1 MGEVEIIKV
10 IVQGGAIG
18 LSAGLIVL
26 LGIVILR
33 FFRQDE
39 QDSRERQIMLSL
51 FENILNRQFG
61 KFEEL
66 TGTIQ
71 AGMAD
76 VVQQLQDNF
85 TTSLERL
92 VERVD
97 GRVSAVTTA
106 RDAKL
111 ELMHADLKTVPA
123 EVRRVLAEDL
133 VAQTTAIQAAIGA
146 TSESHQETIREA
158 VTQALQPYLDQ
169 LEEKLDQMPG
179 TEATR
184 RMMRDEVEKLHRRLI
199 EQVSEQTTP
208 VLDKLN
214 EIAAALDRLQP
225 PGTPS
230 LAEGG
235 ETPSDETL
243 KDKENVVGTAS

>member
-39 QDSRERQIMLSL
+39 QDSKERQIMLSL

-71 AGMAD
+71 QGMAD
-76 VVQQLQDNF
+76 VVETLQQNH
-85 TTSLERL
+85 
-92 VERVD
+92 VEAQEDLIRYMSEHM
-97 GRVSAVTTA
+97 GKVTAGHTA
-106 RDAKL
+106 RLDLIDANVKS
-111 ELMHADLKTVPA
+111 VPA
-123 EVRRVLAEDL
+123 ETVRLLQTEL
-133 VAQTTAIQAAIGA
+133 VAQTETVRLAVETA
-146 TSESHQETIREA
+146 TESHQETIREA

-235 ETPSDETL
+235 EAPSDETL
-243 KDKENVVGTAS
+243 KDKENVVGTSS